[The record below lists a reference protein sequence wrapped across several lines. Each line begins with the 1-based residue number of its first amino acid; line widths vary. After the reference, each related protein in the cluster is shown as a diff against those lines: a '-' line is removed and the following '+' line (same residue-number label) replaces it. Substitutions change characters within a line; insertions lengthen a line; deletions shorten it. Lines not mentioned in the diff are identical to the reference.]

1 MPADS
6 PLLTRSFTIICLA
19 TFFFYLSFYLIL
31 PVMPLYVAAMGGT
44 SFQIGLIIGLFAFV
58 AIWRGSSASCQDPLG
73 PDSSSGSWIFP

>member
-6 PLLTRSFTIICLA
+6 PLFTRSFTIICLA

-44 SFQIGLIIGLFAFV
+44 SFQIGLII
-58 AIWRGSSASCQDPLG
+58 
-73 PDSSSGSWIFP
+73 